1 LYGRPVPALAV
12 VLAIAFAAAVTFFAS
27 KLFSDIIIIIIIM
40 IAAPEPTVTPLLYS
54 ISCTVNIDTHGVA

>member
-1 LYGRPVPALAV
+1 MNGRPVPALAV
-12 VLAIAFAAAVTFFAS
+12 MLAIAFAAAVTIFAS
-27 KLFSDIIIIIIIM
+27 KLFSNIIIIM